1 MGSSHHYRAKEA
13 QTLKEGLKTES
24 FLKSLD
30 SRSQKFTER
39 VADKGLLQAENSGN
53 FNNSATVCSTLNCSL
68 FYTRIPLYYAY
79 KATKCNET
87 LVVTKQ
93 SS

>member
-1 MGSSHHYRAKEA
+1 MGSSHYYRAEEA

-30 SRSQKFTER
+30 SRSQKCSER
-39 VADKGLLQAENSGN
+39 VADKGLLQAEISGN
-53 FNNSATVCSTLNCSL
+53 FSNRATVCSTLNHSL
-68 FYTRIPLYYAY
+68 SCTRIPLYYAY
-79 KATKCNET
+79 KTIKCNET